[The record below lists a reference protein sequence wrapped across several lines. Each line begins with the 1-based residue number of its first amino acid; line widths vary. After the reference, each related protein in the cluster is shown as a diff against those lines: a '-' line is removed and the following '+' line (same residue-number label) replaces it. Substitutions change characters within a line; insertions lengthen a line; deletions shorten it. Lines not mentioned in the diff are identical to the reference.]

1 MENLSIALS
10 ISCVLLF
17 EVGWGDIYPVSEGLT
32 LTEVSFFL
40 NFKRGYEG
48 LERVDKLI
56 RRGRGVDVT
65 ISE

>member
-32 LTEVSFFL
+32 LTEVSFFK
-40 NFKRGYEG
+40 F
-48 LERVDKLI
+48 
-56 RRGRGVDVT
+56 
-65 ISE
+65 